1 VRITVRVPATSANLG
16 PGFDC
21 FGLALDLCNEVF
33 VDTEGEP
40 GVSWEGEGADELPTA
55 SVPVFS
61 LHGANRIPLARGL
74 GSSAAAA
81 VTGVQIARVLLGPD
95 VQPASLSLIRATDE
109 PAPHRCVFLV
119 TLDDG
124 FERCGIHPQRPYVC
138 RTYPARFRHGSVAI
152 RDDVL
157 CPPDAWNIS
166 GLDLP
171 AWRLTML
178 RQELEWTV
186 YAYVVSRWNAT
197 VTEPVADAAY
207 FAWLLDVY
215 GRLEA
220 MRAELEPDVWDET
233 VRRWLDVSGSS
244 PAPAFMERVVA
255 VMSAG

>member
-1 VRITVRVPATSANLG
+1 MPQG
-16 PGFDC
+16 
-21 FGLALDLCNEVF
+21 
-33 VDTEGEP
+33 
-40 GVSWEGEGADELPTA
+40 GVSGCQGCRGQCCRMYTVPLTGHDAYVIATELQLSLEQFARLLPEDPPT
-55 SVPVFS
+55 
-61 LHGANRIPLARGL
+61 G
-74 GSSAAAA
+74 
-81 VTGVQIARVLLGPD
+81 TGVLLAPEA
-95 VQPASLSLIRATDE
+95 QPASLSLIRATDE

-119 TLDDG
+119 TLDAG
-124 FERCGIHPQRPYVC
+124 FERCGIHPQRPSVC

-157 CPPDAWNIS
+157 CPADAWNVS

-197 VTEPVADAAY
+197 VAEPVADAAY
-207 FAWLLDVY
+207 FAWLMDVY

-220 MRAELEPDVWDET
+220 MRAELAPGVFDDT

-244 PAPAFMERVVA
+244 PAPAFMGRVEDVLRAVA
-255 VMSAG
+255 